1 MACRCSGCWA
11 RLLVQNA
18 AWQFGASICWYLV
31 SSFAGGL
38 QWGAGGF
45 VEASWPSTGHFET
58 TALVFATAQWT
69 STASPGWRLLP
80 CPEMNDTCT
89 LRQQGC
95 NGSVLNCALPR
106 GGNYVALAS
115 PDWSEFTLHMQMMRR
130 MGDRQFTFYH
140 EPEARSQHNCRH
152 CNPCRIPACKCL
164 SMNVPPHTRF
174 CKQCPHHPEFH
185 LSFSHALFADDC
197 GEVSM
202 LQDAYERLDAH
213 IADAME
219 TA

>member
-1 MACRCSGCWA
+1 MNYRKSVIVCYRYVLC
-11 RLLVQNA
+11 A
-18 AWQFGASICWYLV
+18 ANEALNKSLQDALTKTKKGSRSIC
-31 SSFAGGL
+31 G
-38 QWGAGGF
+38 
-45 VEASWPSTGHFET
+45 
-58 TALVFATAQWT
+58 
-69 STASPGWRLLP
+69 
-80 CPEMNDTCT
+80 D
-89 LRQQGC
+89 
-95 NGSVLNCALPR
+95 
-106 GGNYVALAS
+106 GNS
-115 PDWSEFTLHMQMMRR
+115 NMHMQMMRR

-152 CNPCRIPACKCL
+152 CNPACKCL